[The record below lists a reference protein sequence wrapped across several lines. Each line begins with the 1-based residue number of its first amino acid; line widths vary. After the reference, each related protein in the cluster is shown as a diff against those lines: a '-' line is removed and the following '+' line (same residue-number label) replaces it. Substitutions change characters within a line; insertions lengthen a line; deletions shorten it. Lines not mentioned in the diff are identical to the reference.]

1 MQLSKELKKAIDN
14 NAFCAISTHLN
25 EDEIQTHLMW
35 VDYEED
41 CIIINTEKERK
52 KTENIRNN
60 ANISLV
66 IFHPT
71 AMYSSWEIR
80 GFVAEILSDK
90 TADTH
95 IDKLSLRYT
104 GKPYRREVEEEW
116 NYEKIKSRE
125 LWKIKPSK
133 INSMLRPQAKST
145 SE

>member
-1 MQLSKELKKAIDN
+1 MQLSKELKKAIDS

-25 EDEIQTHLMW
+25 DDEIQTHLMW

-41 CIIINTEKERK
+41 YIIINTEKERK

-90 TADTH
+90 SADTH

-104 GKPYRREVEEEW
+104 GKPYRRELGQEW
-116 NYEKIKSRE
+116 DYEKIKSRE

>member
-1 MQLSKELKKAIDN
+1 MQLSNELKEAIDN

-25 EDEIQTHLMW
+25 DNEIQTHLMW
-35 VDYEED
+35 VDYD
-41 CIIINTEKERK
+41 DDYLIINTEKERK

-60 ANISLV
+60 PNISLV
-66 IFHPT
+66 VFHPT

-80 GFVAEILSDK
+80 GVVAEILSDHS
-90 TADTH
+90 ADSH

-104 GKPYRREVEEEW
+104 GKPYRRELGEEW

-125 LWKIKPSK
+125 LWKIKPNK
-133 INSMLRPQAKST
+133 IISMLRPQAKST

>member
-1 MQLSKELKKAIDN
+1 MQLSKELKEAIDN

-25 EDEIQTHLMW
+25 KDEIQTHLMW

-41 CIIINTEKERK
+41 YIIINTEKERK

-66 IFHPT
+66 IFHPS

-80 GFVAEILSDK
+80 GFVKEILSDK
-90 TADTH
+90 TADSH

-104 GKPYRREVEEEW
+104 GKPYRRELDEEW

>member
-1 MQLSKELKKAIDN
+1 MQLSKELKKAIDS

-25 EDEIQTHLMW
+25 DDEIQTHLMW

-41 CIIINTEKERK
+41 YIIINTEKERK

-104 GKPYRREVEEEW
+104 GKPYRRELGQEW
-116 NYEKIKSRE
+116 DYEKIKSRE

>member
-1 MQLSKELKKAIDN
+1 MQLSKELKEAIDN

-25 EDEIQTHLMW
+25 NDEIQTHLMW

-41 CIIINTEKERK
+41 YIVINTEKERK
-52 KTENIRNN
+52 KTENIRSK

-71 AMYSSWEIR
+71 AMYSSWEVR
-80 GFVAEILSDK
+80 GVVTEILSDK
-90 TADTH
+90 SADSH

-104 GKPYRREVEEEW
+104 GKPYRREHGQEW

>member
-1 MQLSKELKKAIDN
+1 MQLSKELKKAIDS

-90 TADTH
+90 SADTH

-104 GKPYRREVEEEW
+104 GKPYRRELGQEW
-116 NYEKIKSRE
+116 DYEKIKSRE

>member
-1 MQLSKELKKAIDN
+1 MQLSKELKKAIDS

-25 EDEIQTHLMW
+25 DVEIQTHLMW

-41 CIIINTEKERK
+41 YIIINTEKERK

-104 GKPYRREVEEEW
+104 GKPYRRELGQEW
-116 NYEKIKSRE
+116 DYEKIKSRE

-133 INSMLRPQAKST
+133 INPMLRPQAKST

>member
-1 MQLSKELKKAIDN
+1 MQLSNELKEAIDN

-25 EDEIQTHLMW
+25 DNEIQTHLMW
-35 VDYEED
+35 VDYED
-41 CIIINTEKERK
+41 DYLIINTEKERK

-60 ANISLV
+60 SNISLV
-66 IFHPT
+66 VFHPT

-80 GFVAEILSDK
+80 GVVAEILSDHS
-90 TADTH
+90 ADSH

-104 GKPYRREVEEEW
+104 GKPYRRELGEEW

-125 LWKIKPSK
+125 LWKIKPNK
-133 INSMLRPQAKST
+133 IISMLRPQAKST

>member
-1 MQLSKELKKAIDN
+1 MQLSKELKEAIDN

-25 EDEIQTHLMW
+25 KDEIQTHLMW
-35 VDYEED
+35 VDYQED
-41 CIIINTEKERK
+41 FIVINTEKERK
-52 KTENIRNN
+52 KTENIRSN

-66 IFHPT
+66 IFHPSS
-71 AMYSSWEIR
+71 MYSSWEIR
-80 GFVAEILSDK
+80 GVVTEILSDK
-90 TADTH
+90 SADSH

-104 GKPYRREVEEEW
+104 GKPYRRELGQEW
-116 NYEKIKSRE
+116 DYEKIKSRE

>member
-1 MQLSKELKKAIDN
+1 MQLSNELKKAIDN

-25 EDEIQTHLMW
+25 DNEIQTHLMW
-35 VDYEED
+35 VDYEVD
-41 CIIINTEKERK
+41 YLIINTEKERK

-60 ANISLV
+60 PNISLV
-66 IFHPT
+66 VFHPT

-80 GFVAEILSDK
+80 GVVAEILSDHS
-90 TADTH
+90 ADSH

-104 GKPYRREVEEEW
+104 GKPYRRELGEEW

-125 LWKIKPSK
+125 LWKIKPNK
-133 INSMLRPQAKST
+133 IISMLRPQAKST

>member
-1 MQLSKELKKAIDN
+1 MQLSNELKKSIDN

-25 EDEIQTHLMW
+25 DNEIQTHLMW

-41 CIIINTEKERK
+41 YLIINTEKERK

-60 ANISLV
+60 SNISLV
-66 IFHPT
+66 VFHPT

-80 GFVAEILSDK
+80 GVVAEILSDHS
-90 TADTH
+90 ADSH

-104 GKPYRREVEEEW
+104 GKPYRRELGEEW

-125 LWKIKPSK
+125 LWRIKPEK

>member
-1 MQLSKELKKAIDN
+1 MQLSNELKEAIDN

-25 EDEIQTHLMW
+25 DNEIQTHLMW
-35 VDYEED
+35 VDYEVD
-41 CIIINTEKERK
+41 YLIINTEKERK

-60 ANISLV
+60 PNISLV
-66 IFHPT
+66 VFHPT

-80 GFVAEILSDK
+80 GVVAEILSDHS
-90 TADTH
+90 ADSH

-104 GKPYRREVEEEW
+104 GKPYRRELGEEW

-125 LWKIKPSK
+125 LWKIKPNK
-133 INSMLRPQAKST
+133 IISMLRPQAKST

>member
-1 MQLSKELKKAIDN
+1 MQLSKELKEAIDN

-25 EDEIQTHLMW
+25 NGQIQTHLMW

-41 CIIINTEKERK
+41 YIVINTEKERK
-52 KTENIRNN
+52 KTENIRSN

-66 IFHPT
+66 IFHPS

-80 GFVAEILSDK
+80 GVVTEILSDK
-90 TADTH
+90 SADSH

-104 GKPYRREVEEEW
+104 GKPYRRELGQEW

>member
-25 EDEIQTHLMW
+25 NDQIQTHLMW

-41 CIIINTEKERK
+41 YIVINTEKERK
-52 KTENIRNN
+52 KTENIRSN

-66 IFHPT
+66 IFHPSS
-71 AMYSSWEIR
+71 MYSSWEIR
-80 GFVAEILSDK
+80 GVVKEILSDK
-90 TADTH
+90 SADSH

-104 GKPYRREVEEEW
+104 GKPYRRELGQEW

>member
-1 MQLSKELKKAIDN
+1 MQLSNELKKSIDN

-25 EDEIQTHLMW
+25 DNEIQTHLMW

-41 CIIINTEKERK
+41 YLIINTEKERK

-60 ANISLV
+60 SNISLV
-66 IFHPT
+66 VFHPT

-80 GFVAEILSDK
+80 GVVAEILSDHS
-90 TADTH
+90 ADSH

-104 GKPYRREVEEEW
+104 GKPYRRELGEEW

-125 LWKIKPSK
+125 LWKIKPNK
-133 INSMLRPQAKST
+133 IISMLRPQAKST

>member
-41 CIIINTEKERK
+41 YIIINTEKERK

-104 GKPYRREVEEEW
+104 GKPYRRELGQEW
-116 NYEKIKSRE
+116 DYEKIKSRE

>member
-1 MQLSKELKKAIDN
+1 MQLSNELKESIDN

-25 EDEIQTHLMW
+25 DDEIQTHLMW
-35 VDYEED
+35 IDYD
-41 CIIINTEKERK
+41 NDHLIINTKKERK
-52 KTENIRNN
+52 KTENIRSNS
-60 ANISLV
+60 NISLV
-66 IFHPT
+66 VFHPT

-80 GFVAEILSDK
+80 GVVVEILSDHS
-90 TADTH
+90 ADSH

-104 GKPYRREVEEEW
+104 GKPYRRELGEEW

-125 LWKIKPSK
+125 LWRIKPEK

>member
-25 EDEIQTHLMW
+25 KDEIQTHLMW

-41 CIIINTEKERK
+41 YIIINTEKERK

-60 ANISLV
+60 VNISLV
-66 IFHPT
+66 IFHPS

-80 GFVAEILSDK
+80 GFVKEIMSDK
-90 TADTH
+90 KADAH

-104 GKPYRREVEEEW
+104 GKPYRRELDEEW

-125 LWKIKPSK
+125 LWKIKPNK

>member
-1 MQLSKELKKAIDN
+1 MQLSNELKESIDN

-25 EDEIQTHLMW
+25 DDEIQTHLMW
-35 VDYEED
+35 IDYD
-41 CIIINTEKERK
+41 NDYLIINTEKERK

-60 ANISLV
+60 PNISLV
-66 IFHPT
+66 VFHPT

-80 GFVAEILSDK
+80 GVVAEILSDHS
-90 TADTH
+90 ADSH

-104 GKPYRREVEEEW
+104 GKPYRRELGEEW

-125 LWKIKPSK
+125 LWRIKPEK

>member
-1 MQLSKELKKAIDN
+1 MQLSNELKKSIDN

-25 EDEIQTHLMW
+25 DNEIQTHLMW
-35 VDYEED
+35 VDYED
-41 CIIINTEKERK
+41 DYLIINTEKERK

-60 ANISLV
+60 PNISLV
-66 IFHPT
+66 VFHPT

-80 GFVAEILSDK
+80 GVVAEILSDHS
-90 TADTH
+90 ADSH

-104 GKPYRREVEEEW
+104 GKPYRRELGEEW

-125 LWKIKPSK
+125 LWKIKPNK
-133 INSMLRPQAKST
+133 IISMLRPQAKST

>member
-104 GKPYRREVEEEW
+104 GKPYRRELGQEW
-116 NYEKIKSRE
+116 DYEKIKSRE

>member
-1 MQLSKELKKAIDN
+1 MQLSNELKEAIDN

-25 EDEIQTHLMW
+25 VNEIQTHLMW
-35 VDYEED
+35 VDYEGD
-41 CIIINTEKERK
+41 YLIINTEKERK

-60 ANISLV
+60 PNISLV
-66 IFHPT
+66 VFHPT

-80 GFVAEILSDK
+80 GVVAEILSDHS
-90 TADTH
+90 ADSH

-104 GKPYRREVEEEW
+104 GKPYRRELGEEW

-125 LWKIKPSK
+125 LWKIKPNK
-133 INSMLRPQAKST
+133 IISMLRPQAKST

>member
-1 MQLSKELKKAIDN
+1 MQLSNELKEAIDN

-25 EDEIQTHLMW
+25 DNEIQTHLMW
-35 VDYEED
+35 VDYEGD
-41 CIIINTEKERK
+41 YLIINTEKERK
-52 KTENIRNN
+52 KTENIRSNS
-60 ANISLV
+60 NISLV
-66 IFHPT
+66 VFHPT

-80 GFVAEILSDK
+80 GVVAEILSDHS
-90 TADTH
+90 ADSH

-104 GKPYRREVEEEW
+104 GKPYRRELGEEW

-125 LWKIKPSK
+125 LWRIKPEK

>member
-1 MQLSKELKKAIDN
+1 MQLSKELKEAIDN

-25 EDEIQTHLMW
+25 KDEIQTHLMW

-41 CIIINTEKERK
+41 YIIINTEKERK

-60 ANISLV
+60 VNISLV
-66 IFHPT
+66 IFHPS

-80 GFVAEILSDK
+80 GFVKEIMSDK
-90 TADTH
+90 KADAH

-104 GKPYRREVEEEW
+104 GKPYRRELDEEW

-125 LWKIKPSK
+125 LWKIKPNK

>member
-25 EDEIQTHLMW
+25 KDEIQTHLMW

-41 CIIINTEKERK
+41 YIIINTEKERK

-60 ANISLV
+60 VNISLV
-66 IFHPT
+66 IFHPS

-80 GFVAEILSDK
+80 GFVKEILSDK
-90 TADTH
+90 TADAH

-104 GKPYRREVEEEW
+104 GKPYRRELDEEW